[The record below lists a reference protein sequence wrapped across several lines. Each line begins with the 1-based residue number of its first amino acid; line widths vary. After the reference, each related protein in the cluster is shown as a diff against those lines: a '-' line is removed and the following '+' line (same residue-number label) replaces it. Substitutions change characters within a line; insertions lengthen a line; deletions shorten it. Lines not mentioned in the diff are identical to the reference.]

1 MTRALVV
8 FVLASS
14 WLALSGC
21 TRNAILELE
30 LELPEQPGGPPLF
43 AVVSA
48 RSDVGFDEAWEGTP
62 VASVP
67 LPVSCMRAS
76 ELSCGDRVP
85 DPACAA
91 VFSLVGDGS
100 DLGPLHVRV
109 RFCVDPACAA
119 AEDASA
125 TEHRVEL
132 ERAFYIGRYTQARVC
147 LEAVPST
154 SNPPPELIERCAVRC
169 REGSGAYQCRSDDTH
184 FCE

>member
-1 MTRALVV
+1 MRRALASV
-8 FVLASS
+8 VLAGS
-14 WLALSGC
+14 LLGLGGC

-30 LELPEQPGGPPLF
+30 LELPAQPGGPPLF

-48 RSDVGFDEAWEGTP
+48 RSDVGFDQAWGDTP

-67 LPVSCMRAS
+67 LPTSCVRAS

-85 DPACAA
+85 DPACSA

-100 DLGPLHVRV
+100 DLGPLYVRV

-119 AEDASA
+119 DEDASA
-125 TEHRVEL
+125 TEHRVEV
-132 ERAFYIGRYTQARVC
+132 ERAFYIGRYTQTRVC
-147 LEAVPST
+147 LEAIPST
-154 SNPPPELIERCAVRC
+154 SNPAPQIIERCAVRC
-169 REGSGAYQCRSDDTH
+169 REGSGAYQCRTDGTH